1 MIISEAG
8 IWCLGVLAVV
18 AAILGILFRKAASA
32 VYATHCPTCKH
43 KYWHAKTRQGLRC
56 KKCGNIFMSR
66 DVEGL

>member
-32 VYATHCPTCKH
+32 IYATYCPTCGRR
-43 KYWHAKTRQGLRC
+43 YWHAKTRQGLCC
-56 KKCGNIFMSR
+56 KGCSNTFISR